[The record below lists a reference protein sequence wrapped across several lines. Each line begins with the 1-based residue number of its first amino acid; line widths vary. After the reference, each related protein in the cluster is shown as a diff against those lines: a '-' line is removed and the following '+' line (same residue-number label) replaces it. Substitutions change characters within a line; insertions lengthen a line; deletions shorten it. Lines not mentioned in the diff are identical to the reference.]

1 MRLYINKKPKHSS
14 QAGNMKTKQVMA
26 MAALAIAMSLG
37 ASTVL
42 AQNNDNNSKKGDNN
56 NNNGGQGRKR
66 GGGNFDPAQFQQ
78 QRLDRTK
85 ERLEITDDTEWNA
98 IKPLVEKVMTAQ
110 AGVAADRMRGMFGGR
125 NRGGGGD
132 NASGDQGGQPRGGFG
147 GFGTPSPEAE
157 ALRKAIEAKASN
169 SELKAAVAKFIE
181 ARKTKQ
187 AEMEKAQ
194 ADLRKV
200 LSVRQEA
207 IATETG
213 LL

>member
-1 MRLYINKKPKHSS
+1 
-14 QAGNMKTKQVMA
+14 MKTKQLVA
-26 MAALAIAMSLG
+26 MAALAVAMSLSAG
-37 ASTVL
+37 TLL
-42 AQNNDNNSKKGDNN
+42 AQNNDNSKKGDNN
-56 NNNGGQGRKR
+56 NGGQGRQR

-85 ERLEITDDTEWNA
+85 ERLEITDETEWNA
-98 IKPLVEKVMTAQ
+98 IKPLVEKVMNAQ
-110 AGVAADRMRGMFGGR
+110 SAAIADRMRGAFGGR

-132 NASGDQGGQPRGGFG
+132 NAQQSDQNRGRGGFG
-147 GFGTPSPEAE
+147 GTPSPEAE
-157 ALRKAIEAKASN
+157 ALRKAIESKASN
-169 SELKAAVAKFIE
+169 SELKAAVAKYVE
-181 ARKTKQ
+181 SRKTKQ

-207 IATETG
+207 IATEVG